1 MIALIN
7 EYLQKFGDGW
17 VSLMGRYVWKRL
29 AAFFLAGMLFY
40 MAGCGGKDASDKE
53 MVLGNWTQLR
63 NRAYILLIIN
73 PKGIW
78 QSSVRIADVTSKIV
92 SSKGDAEGTWHLQ
105 DGQLIFTVM
114 ESTIEN
120 VWARNHTYVFDI
132 VELTDQNML
141 LQEETGRVAKWKKTG
156 ARKPGEK
163 PENTAVKIPMPPIV
177 VNLNKISSGS
187 PDRYLCLSMELV
199 LKELMPGQNI
209 PRFHPRA
216 KEAAILFLSSL
227 IHSDVEDFD
236 KVKDQKTRLKQVLNP
251 YMQDVIED
259 INIKRVIVSTSV
271 EKVEEFMI
279 AHTLGAEKNGGAA
292 SDEGEPE
299 QQDTASDN
307 D

>member
-1 MIALIN
+1 MIALIDV
-7 EYLQKFGDGW
+7 YLQKSGNGQ
-17 VSLMGRYVWKRL
+17 VSLMVRCVWKWL
-29 AAFFLAGMLFY
+29 AVFFLAGMLVY

-53 MVLGNWTQLR
+53 MVLGNWTQFR

-73 PKGIW
+73 PKGVW

-105 DGQLIFTVM
+105 EGQLIFTVM

-120 VWARNHTYVFDI
+120 VWARNNTYVFDI
-132 VELTDQNML
+132 VELTDQRML
-141 LQEETGRVAKWKKTG
+141 LQEENGPVAEWKKTG
-156 ARKPGEK
+156 ARKQGNK
-163 PENTAVKIPMPPIV
+163 PENTAVTISMPPIA
-177 VNLNKISSGS
+177 VNLNKISSGA

-199 LKELMPGQNI
+199 LKELMPGQQI

-236 KVKDQKTRLKQVLNP
+236 KVKAQKTRLKQVLNP
-251 YMQDVIED
+251 YMQGVIED

-279 AHTLGAEKNGGAA
+279 SHTMGAEKNGGAA
-292 SDEGEPE
+292 PDEGEPE
-299 QQDTASDN
+299 QQNTASDN